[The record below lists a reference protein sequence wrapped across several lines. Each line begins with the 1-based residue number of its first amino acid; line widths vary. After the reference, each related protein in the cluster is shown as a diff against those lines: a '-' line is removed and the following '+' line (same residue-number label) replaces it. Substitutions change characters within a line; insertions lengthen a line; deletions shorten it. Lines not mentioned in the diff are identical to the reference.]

1 MEKKLKEKLPAG
13 KFLNVPAVRSRTM
26 AAIRGKNN
34 KTTELALRMALVR
47 SRISG
52 WRLNAVNLPGKPDLF
67 FERKKVAV
75 FVDGCFWHGCPRCG
89 HVPKTR
95 AKFWHAKIQRNKL
108 RHIFVARQLRKKG
121 IRVVRIWEHSLRNKS
136 GLQNIISDMRIYHAI
151 KASQKIGVQYE
162 YQKTA

>member
-1 MEKKLKEKLPAG
+1 
-13 KFLNVPAVRSRTM
+13 
-26 AAIRGKNN
+26 
-34 KTTELALRMALVR
+34 MALVR
-47 SRISG
+47 SKISG
-52 WRLNAVNLPGKPDLF
+52 WRLHAVDLPGKPDLF
-67 FERKKVAV
+67 FQRKKLAV

-95 AKFWHAKIQRNKL
+95 AKFWRAKIQRNKL
-108 RHIFVARQLRKKG
+108 RHIFVARQLREKG